1 MFENEFRAIIRN
13 QKEGFSMTKSSQNAI
28 DRISQSIRDAGY
40 DPYSQL
46 YGFLMTGNDR
56 FVTRTGKARERIK
69 LVDRAE
75 LACYLQRAV

>member
-1 MFENEFRAIIRN
+1 
-13 QKEGFSMTKSSQNAI
+13 MTKRSRITI

-40 DPYSQL
+40 DPYPQL

-56 FVTRTGKARERIK
+56 FVTRTGRARERIK
-69 LVDRAE
+69 EIDRSD